1 MPDGRMIVHN
11 YGHCGYGIMSSPGTS
26 FQVLMWTQNHYL
38 ALPFRC
44 SCERIITWHILSGI
58 VKNHYL
64 NLPFRYCCKRIIVWL
79 FLSSIAVKAIIIL
92 IFLSGIVVKEIIIN
106 HLSGIVVKEIIILT
120 FLSGIVVK
128 ESLSGTSIQ
137 VLLRWKLPGTFY
149 QVLSWKN

>member
-1 MPDGRMIVHN
+1 MNLFYFYFYFIQPIKLYLLPDFVFVSQAEKMPDGRMIVHN

-79 FLSSIAVKAIIIL
+79 FLSSIAVNKIIIL
-92 IFLSGIVVKEIIIN
+92 IFLSGIVVKEIIIF
-106 HLSGIVVKEIIILT
+106 II
-120 FLSGIVVK
+120 F
-128 ESLSGTSIQ
+128 
-137 VLLRWKLPGTFY
+137 
-149 QVLSWKN
+149 QVLSWKKSLSWPFFQV